1 MTRACDLGP
10 GDLPHPDESP
20 DICEC
25 GAKEDFDDEFCTHG
39 ACRECREAA
48 ECCVTCS
55 VCHALTDEYEV
66 DEGVDPTCVNCL
78 VADEE
83 RKNARRE
90 RWAAMLEDKGDEM
103 REAYGTP
110 RRSN

>member
-25 GAKEDFDDEFCTHG
+25 GTEEDFDDEFCTHG
-39 ACRECREAA
+39 ACGECRDTV
-48 ECCVTCS
+48 ECCVECQTC
-55 VCHALTDEYEV
+55 HRITDA
-66 DEGVDPTCVNCL
+66 DEMEDDACVGCL
-78 VADEE
+78 VAKAE

>member
-10 GDLPHPDESP
+10 GDVWGSPSDDVDRCEHCGVEIEESCCHRR
-20 DICEC
+20 CES
-25 GAKEDFDDEFCTHG
+25 
-39 ACRECREAA
+39 CRDTV
-48 ECCVTCS
+48 ECCVECQTC
-55 VCHALTDEYEV
+55 HRITDA
-66 DEGVDPTCVNCL
+66 DEMEDDACVGCL
-78 VADEE
+78 VAKAE

>member
-1 MTRACDLGP
+1 MTPELLGP
-10 GDLPHPDESP
+10 GDFLPSDDVDH
-20 DICEC
+20 CTEC
-25 GAKEDFDDEFCTHG
+25 GVAEDFDRLLCCHG
-39 ACRECREAA
+39 HCPRCRDSA

-66 DEGVDPTCVNCL
+66 DEGVDPTCVDCL
-78 VADEE
+78 VAKAE
-83 RKNARRE
+83 RKNAQRE

>member
-25 GAKEDFDDEFCTHG
+25 GAEEDFDDEFCTHG

-66 DEGVDPTCVNCL
+66 DEGVDPMCVDCL
-78 VADEE
+78 VAKAE